1 MQEIPLAQIMSEINI
16 EIVWQLENKD
26 WEYLNYDH
34 LIANN
39 PDPPQFF

>member
-1 MQEIPLAQIMSEINI
+1 MQEIPLNQLMETMSI
-16 EIVWQLENKD
+16 EIVWSLENKD
-26 WEYLNYDH
+26 WEYLNFDH